1 MSTAITHWCSDCEAP
16 IEEVNPTMMWD
27 DDNALCY
34 MCADFLTTGCDPEGI
49 QVPDPTTFVADFE
62 TRLASS

>member
-1 MSTAITHWCSDCEAP
+1 MSTAITHWCCECVAP
-16 IEEVNPTMMWD
+16 IEEVDPVMVWD
-27 DDNALCY
+27 DDALCY